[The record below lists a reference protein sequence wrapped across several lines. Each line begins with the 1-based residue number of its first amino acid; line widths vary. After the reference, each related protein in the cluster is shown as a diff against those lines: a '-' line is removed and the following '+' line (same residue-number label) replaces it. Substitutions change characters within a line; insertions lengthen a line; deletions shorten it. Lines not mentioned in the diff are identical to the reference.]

1 MDEFFKTQI
10 LSSPQETVDQ
20 LAADLTTF
28 CNHRLNYQPLIFIAL
43 SGGSTPQIL
52 FSVLAANY
60 SKAVDWKRL
69 HFFWVDER
77 MVPFSSDQSNFGV
90 ANRLFFSKIDIPE
103 ANLHFI
109 HYTDNPLNEVQ
120 RYTDEILAHLP
131 IVNNYPVFDLV
142 LLGMGDDGHTASI
155 FPGQLDLFEAGPVC
169 AVSAH
174 PKTGQKRITLT
185 GGLIN
190 HASEIVFL
198 VSGSAKAQ
206 KIKSIFEG
214 SPDAVQ
220 YPANKIHPVTGRLS
234 WYLDKEAAESIN
246 VKK

>member
-1 MDEFFKTQI
+1 MNEFFKTQI
-10 LSSPQETVDQ
+10 FSNPQETVNQ

-28 CNHRLNYQPLIFIAL
+28 CNHRLSYQTHLFIAL

-52 FSVLAANY
+52 FSILASEYNL
-60 SKAVDWKRL
+60 AVDWKRL

-77 MVPFSSDQSNFGV
+77 QVPFSSDQSNFGV
-90 ANRLFFSKIDIPE
+90 ANRLFLSKVNISE
-103 ANLHFI
+103 ANLHPI
-109 HYTDNPLNEVQ
+109 RYADDTIIEAQ
-120 RYTDEILAHLP
+120 RYADEILIHLP
-131 IVNNYPVFDLV
+131 IVSNYPVFDLI

-155 FPGQLDLFEAGPVC
+155 FPGQLDLFETESVC
-169 AVSAH
+169 AVSIH

-185 GGLIN
+185 GRVIN

-198 VSGSAKAQ
+198 VSGFAKAQ

-220 YPANKIHPVTGRLS
+220 YPANQIHPVTGRLS
-234 WYLDKEAAESIN
+234 WYLDKEAAEYIN
-246 VKK
+246 IKK